1 MEPESLPRHLRDKF
15 SASSYNLSESS
26 SPGMTAVEVT
36 VLVTKHVGPGAEE
49 SEAVPVSAHVVKIV
63 VEVESGSV
71 VTDGEFDTDWEVRV
85 TRWVSVAL
93 GVVTHDIKDV

>member
-1 MEPESLPRHLRDKF
+1 
-15 SASSYNLSESS
+15 
-26 SPGMTAVEVT
+26 MTAVEVI
-36 VLVTKHVGPGAEE
+36 VLVTKHVGPGGAEE

-93 GVVTHDIKDV
+93 GVVTHDILDV